1 MASLFPP
8 PPGARGIL
16 VFSLVFSSSSFLTH
30 CVAGLGSGPQGSS
43 APGTRQDLGSL
54 GAVTS
59 GMALAP
65 GIRRPG
71 LLPGC
76 TGRAQPRPTW
86 SQCQQSR
93 HWESLVLRL
102 EGLVQPCTEQAHRL
116 QPESGLQARGEKGGS
131 VPLCAC
137 PVRVHTHTR
146 ANTDSTHRH
155 FQTQTH
161 THKHTD
167 AYIHIYKYTLRH
179 TQNTYIH
186 RSFQT
191 QTCTNTQVHTYTQIH
206 ANTPSTHTHHVRRRA
221 RSLPEWPIISSA
233 GADPGKAGNAAQG
246 GWAAGPAVWPPGS
259 GSGV

>member
-86 SQCQQSR
+86 SRCQQSR

-131 VPLCAC
+131 VPLCQYFMSIWLC
-137 PVRVHTHTR
+137 VNSQPGEG
-146 ANTDSTHRH
+146 NG
-155 FQTQTH
+155 
-161 THKHTD
+161 
-167 AYIHIYKYTLRH
+167 
-179 TQNTYIH
+179 
-186 RSFQT
+186 
-191 QTCTNTQVHTYTQIH
+191 
-206 ANTPSTHTHHVRRRA
+206 TPLQYSC
-221 RSLPEWPIISSA
+221 LENPMDG
-233 GADPGKAGNAAQG
+233 GA
-246 GWAAGPAVWPPGS
+246 W
-259 GSGV
+259 